1 MITIDNVKA
10 RSVLKI
16 LIPVVLIPA
25 AVAAGALISNG
36 KWYVYATFAVA
47 VLSTVLFICGF
58 EKKKTGSRRLVAV
71 CVMVAL
77 SVVGRFIPLLKPVA
91 ALTAITGMYLG
102 GEAGFLCGALSA
114 LISNFYFGHGPWT
127 PFQMLAWGLIGLMA
141 GFMGKTLMKSRA
153 ALYVF
158 GAISGVF
165 FSLIMDV
172 WTVLWTGAFDASLYL
187 SAIAA
192 AVPHTAIYAASNVL
206 FLILTAKPLGE
217 KLNRLKIR
225 YGV

>member
-1 MITIDNVKA
+1 MITIKSEKA
-10 RSVLKI
+10 RRVLKI
-16 LIPVVLIPA
+16 LIPFVMIPA
-25 AVAAGALISNG
+25 AVVAGAVISG
-36 KWYVYATFAVA
+36 GQWYVYATLAVA

-58 EKKKTGSRRLVAV
+58 EKKKTGSRRIVAV

-77 SVVGRFIPLLKPVA
+77 SVVGRFIPLVKPVA

-127 PFQMLAWGLIGLMA
+127 PFQMLAWGLIGLFA
-141 GFMGKTLMKSRA
+141 GLLGKVLVKSRA
-153 ALYVF
+153 ALYVY
-158 GAISGVF
+158 GAVTGVF
-165 FSLIMDV
+165 FSLMMDV

-187 SAIAA
+187 SAIVAA
-192 AVPHTAIYAASNVL
+192 IPHTIIYAVSNVL
-206 FLILTAKPLGE
+206 FLILCAKPLGD
-217 KLNRLKIR
+217 KLMRLKIR